1 MSFDF
6 YVRSRQDLVDAIE
19 TFGIIPYFATS
30 VPGFSLEEHCSPSVL
45 WSDDD
50 NNTWEWKG
58 PVIRQS
64 HCAYGK
70 FFEKKAA
77 YVSSDWFL
85 DLANYRRDGYDFD
98 ARYDDGLAKYSDKEL
113 FEMIDRKAPVLSKE
127 LRTDGGYAYSGRW
140 QKVEGKKG
148 FDTSL
153 AEGVILLTPFNADSD
168 NEATQ
173 SFVAKYKEQFGEIP
187 NQFAADG
194 YDCIYAIYQALT
206 NASATPDMDAATL
219 NDLLIKQ
226 FSSMTFDG
234 LTGESM
240 TWTDGAV
247 SKDPKGMVIQ
257 DGAYV
262 GMD

>member
-153 AEGVILLTPFNADSD
+153 ARLQELCYVTTTDFVYTTDRSGRKRGWGVAQYSTPEKWFGAPFTEKVYQRSPAESHDRLL
-168 NEATQ
+168 EH
-173 SFVAKYKEQFGEIP
+173 
-187 NQFAADG
+187 
-194 YDCIYAIYQALT
+194 
-206 NASATPDMDAATL
+206 
-219 NDLLIKQ
+219 LISLFPSVPEKK
-226 FSSMTFDG
+226 
-234 LTGESM
+234 L
-240 TWTDGAV
+240 
-247 SKDPKGMVIQ
+247 SKFLK
-257 DGAYV
+257 
-262 GMD
+262 